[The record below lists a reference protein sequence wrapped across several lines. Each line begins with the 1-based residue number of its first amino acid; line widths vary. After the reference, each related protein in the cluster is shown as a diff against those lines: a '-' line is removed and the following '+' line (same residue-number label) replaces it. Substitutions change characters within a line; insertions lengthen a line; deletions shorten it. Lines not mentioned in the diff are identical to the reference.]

1 MVTFILIL
9 ATVEYIFRILSMIVG
24 VFAVWNCLRE
34 ISRINKW
41 FKEDR

>member
-1 MVTFILIL
+1 MVTFILTL
-9 ATVEYIFRILSMIVG
+9 AIVECIFRILSTIVG
-24 VFAVWNCLRE
+24 IFAVWYCLRE